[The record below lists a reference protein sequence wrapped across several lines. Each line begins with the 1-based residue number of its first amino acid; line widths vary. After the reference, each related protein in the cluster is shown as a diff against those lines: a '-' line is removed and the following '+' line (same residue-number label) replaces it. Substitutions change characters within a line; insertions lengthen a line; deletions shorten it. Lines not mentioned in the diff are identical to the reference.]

1 MRPEFELINFVP
13 PTIAAVVFILIM
25 SALKEPIR
33 QNFNAV
39 GAAGFATLYANGGF
53 GMWEAVYMTIA
64 VFPAYFGL
72 KSYRWIGVAWL
83 MHSGWDLAHH
93 LYGNTLFHWA
103 PSSSFGCFVM
113 DALVAIWFFAG
124 APSVYDLVRRPSGG
138 TRPVGS

>member
-25 SALKEPIR
+25 SAVKEPIR
-33 QNFNAV
+33 KNFNAV

-53 GMWEAVYMTIA
+53 GMWEFAYMAIA

-72 KSYRWIGVAWL
+72 KSYKWIGVAWL
-83 MHSGWDLAHH
+83 MHSGWDLVHH
-93 LYGNTLFHWA
+93 LYGNTMWHWA

-124 APSVYDLVRRPSGG
+124 APSVYGYLKQPDATSNLTG
-138 TRPVGS
+138 